1 MEGQPH
7 IVPLS
12 RGDAGEILTLQRA
25 AYVSEAQA
33 HADLTLAPLTQTLSQ
48 LLDELGSPAVLA
60 FGIRDHARLVA
71 AVRVMIEDSVGH
83 LGRLVVAPDRQG
95 NGFGSALLRAVET
108 LVPRTVTE
116 MRLFTGEKSHAN
128 LRLYKRF
135 GYSEVRRSS
144 AGDYDLVHLAK
155 SLSSGRSLSR

>member
-1 MEGQPH
+1 MLDEPNV
-7 IVPLS
+7 VPLS
-12 RGDAGEILTLQRA
+12 RADGGEILTLQRA

-33 HADLTLAPLTQTLSQ
+33 HADLTLPPLTQTLPQ

-71 AVRVMIEDSVGH
+71 AVRVMIEGSVGH
-83 LGRLVVAPDRQG
+83 LGRLVVAPDHQW
-95 NGFGSALLRAVET
+95 NSFGSALLTAAET
-108 LVPRTVTE
+108 LVPSTITE

-135 GYSEVRRSS
+135 GYSEVRRSR
-144 AGDYDLVHLAK
+144 AGDYDLVHPAK
-155 SLSSGRSLSR
+155 PLSSDRS